1 MKRKNLLRNTEYL
14 PMTPNNIWDIEGA
27 RRKRLIVGRGP
38 GSGHGKTC
46 GRGHNGQRSRPGTGK
61 ISPAFI
67 GGQNPLNKRIPKKG
81 FNRNAKIKRLEV
93 INIKNIIYF
102 IKKGRLDA
110 TQPITIKS
118 LFLCG
123 ALSKVKYGVKV
134 LGKGAEELSTL
145 GYPIHLEITDASQTV
160 INAVKN
166 AGGSVTSVYI

>member
-1 MKRKNLLRNTEYL
+1 M
-14 PMTPNNIWDIEGA
+14 
-27 RRKRLIVGRGP
+27 
-38 GSGHGKTC
+38 
-46 GRGHNGQRSRPGTGK
+46 
-61 ISPAFI
+61 
-67 GGQNPLNKRIPKKG
+67 NKRIPKKG